1 MTLST
6 FLQAVISL
14 VFIYLILSLLTSE
27 LQEYLA
33 TFSEARAKRLKQSIR
48 QMLGEEDWLNE
59 YFIDGKNI
67 KVYSQDAVI
76 PEKSMVWREKANGE
90 KLIPTTKVTFD
101 ENDDSLKSIWIDKDK
116 NDFTGDEVVV
126 PLSAPP
132 KTAYKKSLT
141 RFEVYTVGA
150 DITSLSD
157 FYAWEKGGT
166 LTPVKVKSNL
176 VNNGDNTQSIW
187 INVDQEVAPNLDPAS
202 QEGEKFPVYKSTT
215 KIDKGAKAW
224 KENQNIAEVSSP
236 TETFSFDNQKFIWI
250 DTSNGN
256 TQINSSEVVLEQPD
270 SKEGAKI
277 NDSLQEYPLYQ
288 VLIELTKDTKYYL
301 NTKNQQIVPP
311 NSLTEE
317 LYKHPNI
324 EALNQSAFRWFWIL
338 GISFDYPFKPWK
350 DFQTLN
356 DFNIFS
362 QEFWKKFKKEDYF
375 NLVSTALLIISV
387 SCLFFSQILFAFI
400 FFMFFA
406 ISRLWSL
413 FSKGEKGK
421 VGSRRESLGPSYIDD
436 SKLFAETL
444 IDVIYGNSSNIY
456 DKNSNE
462 GLKKTVNSLK
472 FYTPASS
479 RLVERL
485 EKSADITDLKTFTED
500 LQKQYEEVQKRST
513 GVYKRN
519 AKGLSFVVGL
529 LIAIS
534 LNADTFN
541 MISNLTKENNNFSN
555 QLISNLEKD
564 PTLLQC
570 PPGTPENQSC
580 LDETK
585 QNQLK
590 SLIDNTGTFPL
601 GWDYDERL
609 NLQEQEQKIQNNYNL
624 IQKLEGGDERT
635 IYDYCVQD
643 DIENIKHQD
652 CFDNVEKVLID
663 NNNTDILPYL
673 SPEFKSNVK
682 EGVKDAKNI
691 YSFPKTYRVFI
702 NEKKKELASL
712 LVDKKLNTV
721 PNTISIEQI
730 KNTVDNTVQ
739 KQGGWFKV
747 PFGWL
752 ITAIALSMGAPF
764 WFDQLNRIMSVRNA
778 KKPKDKG

>member
-1 MTLST
+1 MNLNT

-48 QMLGEEDWLNE
+48 QMLGEEDWLNG
-59 YFIDGKNI
+59 YFIDGKNT

-76 PEKSMVWREKANGE
+76 PEKSMVWLENSNGE
-90 KLIPTTKVTFD
+90 KLIPTTKVAFD
-101 ENDDSLKSIWIDKDK
+101 KDDDSLKSIWIDKDK

-224 KENQNIAEVSSP
+224 KENQNIAEVSSA

-288 VLIELTKDTKYYL
+288 VLIHLKKDTKYYV
-301 NTKNQQIVPP
+301 NKNNQKIVPP
-311 NSLTEE
+311 NSLTKK
-317 LYKHPNI
+317 LYEHPNI

-350 DFQTLN
+350 DFKTLN
-356 DFNIFS
+356 DFNIVS
-362 QEFWKKFKKEDYF
+362 GEFWKDFKKEDYF
-375 NLVSTALLIISV
+375 NLLSTALLIISV

-400 FFMFFA
+400 FFIFFA
-406 ISRLWSL
+406 ISRLLSF

-436 SKLFAETL
+436 SELFAKTL
-444 IDVIYGNSSNIY
+444 IDVIYGNSSNID
-456 DKNSNE
+456 DKNTNE

-479 RLVERL
+479 QLVERL
-485 EKSADITDLKTFTED
+485 EKSANITDVGAFIADIKT
-500 LQKQYEEVQKRST
+500 QYEEVQKRSA

-534 LNADTFN
+534 FNADTLN
-541 MISNLTKENNNFSN
+541 IISNLTNGSN
-555 QLISNLEKD
+555 KFGEQLESQLQKNPDLIKD
-564 PTLLQC
+564 PT
-570 PPGTPENQSC
+570 
-580 LDETK
+580 K
-585 QNQLK
+585 QTELTEFFKNSD
-590 SLIDNTGTFPL
+590 SLPL
-601 GWDYDERL
+601 GWDYDEKIRLQQAKEQGSKNQEKIL
-609 NLQEQEQKIQNNYNL
+609 NLRTLIAALKGNEDDIRNSCNTQEKEKECFKKVENLLLDEKNFAIIPNLDDDFKNKFKEGRSIKSEKLSLFVQSYNNFLEGKEQEL
-624 IQKLEGGDERT
+624 ITLVLDTPK
-635 IYDYCVQD
+635 D
-643 DIENIKHQD
+643 DVNTTPITSLTETLKNGKAI
-652 CFDNVEKVLID
+652 VE
-663 NNNTDILPYL
+663 
-673 SPEFKSNVK
+673 
-682 EGVKDAKNI
+682 
-691 YSFPKTYRVFI
+691 
-702 NEKKKELASL
+702 
-712 LVDKKLNTV
+712 
-721 PNTISIEQI
+721 
-730 KNTVDNTVQ
+730 Q
-739 KQGGWFKV
+739 KQGGWFKASL
-747 PFGWL
+747 GWL
-752 ITAIALSMGAPF
+752 MTAIALSMGAPF
-764 WFDQLNRIMSVRNA
+764 WFDQLSRIMNVRNSG
-778 KKPKDKG
+778 KPKNQE